1 MTSSTNAPSRT
12 RSWARP
18 GLDFLLLALL
28 SLFHG
33 VNNWLYLS
41 KSVTILGWDQ
51 PDHLV
56 RTMVYNDIL
65 QQVNMRSLFEVM
77 TWSWNRPPLPWL
89 PALPLY
95 RLFGVSVDVA
105 LMGNMLYLFILLF
118 SVYGIGRKMYGR
130 GVGLLAAFAVS
141 TYPILFNLSR
151 TAYPDFA
158 LTAMVAL
165 SISLL
170 TRVDGFRDR
179 TYSLLWGLS
188 LGLGLLTKWPFL
200 AFVGGPAIYLS
211 LRSGAL
217 REIRPSLRRKLPSSG
232 LPGWIRSPWLHGA
245 WAAFLTFVWF
255 FPNRDHLPQFA
266 LGAWLLPLSWL
277 LLGASFFFI
286 TRPASQGTNLLSA
299 LSIGAVV
306 GSIWSLPN
314 IGFLRRV
321 FFIAYSRG
329 NAWARLLEL
338 TNPLTYTR
346 YLSIMAGEHLGSLYF
361 ALFLLAIL
369 VLAYPR
375 LGSFSRRNV
384 LRPLSGE
391 MGILLLWLAV
401 PYFVFTLSRTESPR
415 FLVPALP
422 AVALITARGAMGL
435 RKVEVRALLLALV
448 VAGGL
453 TQFIALSF
461 DELAWLQEKAT
472 MDLPMIGEVSLLA
485 RGRYIQLPASGET
498 DRGYWIGPQVVDLVR
513 QDMLS
518 RGWERVGVALLIN
531 APYFNY
537 STFNYLTYGEPE
549 MEWCRLDEPDALDR
563 PLLLRLFEC
572 DYLVSVTG
580 TDMTPAGR
588 KALRTREEMPLFFDE
603 IFDPIWRYLLPDGQS
618 VSLYGKR
625 YRLEGEYN
633 LEDYHRL
640 AEDLASRSRE
650 GEGIVFDPPEQ
661 VEVFARYYEGPLYP
675 YPLPRENEVERRL
688 EEISDEHERL
698 WALFWDEGKGSHLIE
713 SWLNQHGFR
722 AWDGWYGALGLALY
736 GTPARLPPRQPLNVK
751 LEDRITLVGY
761 GLAEEEV
768 RAGEIVRLTLFWRA
782 EAEVDERHK
791 VFVHL
796 LDEEGRLLAQRDS
809 EPVGGSRP
817 TTTWAPGEVVAD
829 NYGVL
834 LPEDLLLG
842 NYRLVVGIYLPSTG
856 ERLSVLSD
864 GGEVAGDTVP
874 LASVVVAE

>member
-1 MTSSTNAPSRT
+1 
-12 RSWARP
+12 
-18 GLDFLLLALL
+18 LLLTLL

-33 VNNWLYLS
+33 ANNWLYLS
-41 KSVTILGWDQ
+41 KSVAILGWDQ

-56 RTMVYNDIL
+56 RTLVYNDTL
-65 QQVNMRSLFEVM
+65 QQVNIRSLFEVM

-89 PALPLY
+89 PAPPLY
-95 RLFGVSVDVA
+95 RLFGISVDVA
-105 LMGNMLYLFILLF
+105 LMGNVLYLFILLF

-130 GVGLLAAFAVS
+130 GVGLLTTFAVS

-170 TRVDGFRDR
+170 VRVDGFRDR
-179 TYSLLWGLS
+179 RYSLLWGLS
-188 LGLGLLTKWPFL
+188 LGLGILTKWPFL
-200 AFVGGPAIYLS
+200 AFVGGPAIYLF
-211 LRSGAL
+211 LCSGAL
-217 REIRPSLRRKLPSSG
+217 REIRPSLRTKASG
-232 LPGWIRSPWLHGA
+232 LPGLVRSPWLHGI
-245 WAAFLTFVWF
+245 WALFLTFVWF
-255 FPNRDHLPQFA
+255 FPNRAHLPQFT
-266 LGAWLLPLSWL
+266 LGVWLLPTSWL
-277 LLGASFFFI
+277 LLWATFFLI
-286 TRPASQGTNLLSA
+286 TRPAGQGTNLLSA

-314 IGFLRRV
+314 IGFLGRV

-329 NAWARLLEL
+329 SAWGRLLNL

-346 YLSIMAGEHLGSLYF
+346 YLSIMAGEHLGGLYF

-375 LGSFSRRNV
+375 LKPLSWKNV
-384 LRPLSGE
+384 LRPVSGE
-391 MGILLLWLAV
+391 MAILLLWLAA

-415 FLVPALP
+415 FLVPTLP
-422 AVALITARGAMGL
+422 AVALITARGMMRLRRVGL
-435 RKVEVRALLLALV
+435 RALLLALV

-453 TQFIALSF
+453 AQFFALSF
-461 DELAWLQEKAT
+461 DELAWLQEKGT
-472 MDLPMIGEVSLLA
+472 IDLPMIGEASLLA
-485 RGRYIQLPASGET
+485 QSRYIQLPASGDT
-498 DRGYWIGPQVVDLVR
+498 DPRYWIGPQVVDLIR
-513 QDMLS
+513 RDMLS
-518 RGWERVGVALLIN
+518 RGRERVGVALLIN

-537 STFNYLTYGEPE
+537 STFNFLTYGEPG
-549 MEWCRLDEPDALDR
+549 MEWCRFDEPDALDR

-580 TDMTPAGR
+580 TDVTSAAR
-588 KALRTREEMPLFFDE
+588 KALTMKEEMPLFFDVL
-603 IFDPIWRYLLPDGQS
+603 FDSIWRYLLPDGNT

-625 YRLEGEYN
+625 YRLEGEYS
-633 LEDYHRL
+633 LEDYRRL

-650 GEGIVFDPPEQ
+650 GEGIIFDPPEQ
-661 VEVFARYYEGPLYP
+661 VEVFARYYEDPLYP
-675 YPLPRENEVERRL
+675 YPLPRENEIERWL

-698 WALFWDEGKGSHLIE
+698 WALFWDEGESSHLIE
-713 SWLNQHGFR
+713 GWLNQHGFR
-722 AWDGWYGALGLALY
+722 AWDGWYGTLRLALY
-736 GTPARLPPRQPLNVK
+736 GTPTTLPPPQPLNVN
-751 LEDRITLVGY
+751 LEDRVTLLGY
-761 GLAEEEV
+761 SLAEEEV

-834 LPEDLLLG
+834 LPEDLPPAD
-842 NYRLVVGIYLPSTG
+842 YHLVVGIYLPSTG
-856 ERLSVLSD
+856 ERLSVLGD
-864 GGEVAGDTVP
+864 EGEVAGDSIP
-874 LASVVVAE
+874 LTSVQVVSK

>member
-1 MTSSTNAPSRT
+1 
-12 RSWARP
+12 
-18 GLDFLLLALL
+18 
-28 SLFHG
+28 
-33 VNNWLYLS
+33 
-41 KSVTILGWDQ
+41 
-51 PDHLV
+51 
-56 RTMVYNDIL
+56 
-65 QQVNMRSLFEVM
+65 
-77 TWSWNRPPLPWL
+77 
-89 PALPLY
+89 
-95 RLFGVSVDVA
+95 DVA
-105 LMGNMLYLFILLF
+105 LMGNMLYLFVLLF

-170 TRVDGFRDR
+170 TRADGFRNR

-200 AFVGGPAIYLS
+200 AFVGGPAIYLF
-211 LRSGAL
+211 LRSGVL
-217 REIRPSLRRKLPSSG
+217 LEMRPNLKRKASG
-232 LPGWIRSPWLHGA
+232 LPGLIRSPWFHGI

-255 FPNRDHLPQFA
+255 LPNRDHLPQFA
-266 LGAWLLPLSWL
+266 LGVWLLPISWL
-277 LLGASFFFI
+277 LLWATFFFT

-329 NAWARLLEL
+329 NAWGRLLNSA
-338 TNPLTYTR
+338 NPLTYTR
-346 YLSIMAGEHLGSLYF
+346 YLSIMAGEHLGGLYF

-375 LGSFSRRNV
+375 LKPLSWKNV
-384 LRPLSGE
+384 LRPVSGE
-391 MGILLLWLAV
+391 MGILLLWLV
-401 PYFVFTLSRTESPR
+401 LPYFVFTLSRTESPR

-422 AVALITARGAMGL
+422 AVALITARGAMRL
-435 RKVEVRALLLALV
+435 RRVGMRALLLALV

-453 TQFIALSF
+453 TQFFALSF
-461 DELAWLQEKAT
+461 DELAWLREKAT
-472 MDLPMIGEVSLLA
+472 TDLPMIGEVSLLA

-498 DRGYWIGPQVVDLVR
+498 DRRYWIGPQVVDLIR

-518 RGWERVGVALLIN
+518 RGWERVGVSLLIN

-537 STFNYLTYGEPE
+537 STFKFLTYGERG
-549 MEWCRLDEPDALDR
+549 MEWCRLDEPDSLDR

-580 TDMTPAGR
+580 TEMTPAAG
-588 KALRTREEMPLFFDE
+588 KALRMREESPLFFDE
-603 IFDPIWRYLLPDGQS
+603 IFDSIWRYLLPDGNT
-618 VSLYGKR
+618 VSLLGKR
-625 YRLEGEYN
+625 YRLKGEYD
-633 LEDYHRL
+633 LEDYRRL
-640 AEDLASRSRE
+640 AEDLASRSQE

-675 YPLPRENEVERRL
+675 YPLARENGIERRL
-688 EEISDEHERL
+688 EGISDEHERL
-698 WALFWDEGKGSHLIE
+698 WALFWDEGKSSHLIE

-722 AWDGWYGALGLALY
+722 AWDGWYGALRLALY
-736 GTPARLPPRQPLNVK
+736 GTPARLPPRQPLNVN
-751 LEDRITLVGY
+751 LEDGITLLGY
-761 GLAEEEV
+761 SLAEEEV
-768 RAGEIVRLTLFWRA
+768 RAGEIIRLTLFWRE
-782 EAEVDERHK
+782 EAEVDERYK

-796 LDEEGRLLAQRDS
+796 LNGQGRLLAQRDS
-809 EPVGGSRP
+809 EPVGGSTP
-817 TTTWAPGEVVAD
+817 TTTWVPGEVVAD
-829 NYGVL
+829 NCGVL
-834 LPEDLLLG
+834 LPEDLPPADYHLL
-842 NYRLVVGIYLPSTG
+842 VGIYLPSTG
-856 ERLSVLSD
+856 ERLSVLGD
-864 GGEVAGDTVP
+864 EGEVVGDSIA
-874 LASVVVAE
+874 LASVQVVSE

>member
-1 MTSSTNAPSRT
+1 MTSSTNAPSRS
-12 RSWARP
+12 RSWTRP
-18 GLDFLLLALL
+18 GLDLLLLALL
-28 SLFHG
+28 SIFHG

-41 KSVTILGWDQ
+41 KSATILGWDQ

-65 QQVNMRSLFEVM
+65 QQVNLRSLFEVM

-95 RLFGVSVDVA
+95 RLFGLSVDVA

-118 SVYGIGRKMYGR
+118 SVYGMGCKMYGR

-141 TYPILFNLSR
+141 AYPILFNLSR

-170 TRVDGFRDR
+170 TRVDGFGQRR
-179 TYSLLWGLS
+179 YSLLWGLS

-200 AFVGGPAIYLS
+200 VFVGGPAIYLF

-217 REIRPSLRRKLPSSG
+217 REIGPSLRTKALG
-232 LPGWIRSPWLHGA
+232 LPGLVRSPWLQGI
-245 WAAFLTFVWF
+245 WAAFLIFVWF
-255 FPNRDHLPQFA
+255 FPNRDHLSQFA
-266 LGAWLLPLSWL
+266 LGVWLLPLSWFL
-277 LLGASFFFI
+277 LWATFFLI
-286 TRPASQGTNLLSA
+286 TRPASPGTNLLSA

-314 IGFLRRV
+314 IGFLRRL

-329 NAWARLLEL
+329 NAWGRLLNL

-346 YLSIMAGEHLGSLYF
+346 YLSIMAGEHLGGLYF

-375 LGSFSRRNV
+375 LKTLSGKKIF
-384 LRPLSGE
+384 RPVSGE
-391 MGILLLWLAV
+391 MATLLLWLAV

-415 FLVPALP
+415 FWVPALP
-422 AVALITARGAMGL
+422 AVALITARGAMRL
-435 RKVEVRALLLALV
+435 RKVAVRALLLAVV

-453 TQFIALSF
+453 TQFLALSF
-461 DELAWLQEKAT
+461 DELTWLGEKAT
-472 MDLPMIGEVSLLA
+472 MDLPLIGEVSLFA
-485 RGRYIQLPASGET
+485 RGRYIRLPASGET
-498 DRGYWIGPQVVDLVR
+498 DRGYWIGPQVVGLIH

-518 RGWERVGVALLIN
+518 KGWEKVGVALLIN

-537 STFNYLTYGEPE
+537 STFKFLTYGEPG
-549 MEWCRLDEPDALDR
+549 MEWCRFGEPDALDR
-563 PLLLRLFEC
+563 PLLLRLLEC

-580 TDMTPAGR
+580 TDITPAAR
-588 KALRTREEMPLFFDE
+588 KALGMREEMPLFFDE
-603 IFDPIWRYLLPDGQS
+603 LFDSIWRYLLPDGNT

-625 YRLEGEYN
+625 YRLEGEYD

-640 AEDLASRSRE
+640 AEDLASRSQE

-675 YPLPRENEVERRL
+675 YPLPKENEIEGRL
-688 EEISDEHERL
+688 EEISDEHKRL
-698 WALFWDEGKGSHLIE
+698 WALFWDEGKSGHLIE
-713 SWLNQHGFR
+713 SWLDQHGFR
-722 AWDGWYGALGLALY
+722 AWDGWYGDLRLALY
-736 GTPARLPPRQPLNVK
+736 GTPARSSPRQPLKVN
-751 LEDRITLVGY
+751 LEDGITLLGY
-761 GLAEEEV
+761 SLVEEEV
-768 RAGEIVRLTLFWRA
+768 KAGEIVRLTLFWRA
-782 EAEVDERHK
+782 EAEMDERFK

-796 LDEEGRLLAQRDS
+796 LDGEGHLLAQRDS
-809 EPVGGSRP
+809 EPVAGSRP
-817 TTTWAPGEVVAD
+817 TTTWAPGELLVD

-834 LPEDLLLG
+834 LPEDLPPAD
-842 NYRLVVGIYLPSTG
+842 YHLVVGIYFPSTG
-856 ERLSVLSD
+856 ERLSVL
-864 GGEVAGDTVP
+864 GGEGEIAGESIP
-874 LASVVVAE
+874 LATIQVVSE